1 MINPLKEY
9 YYEMIIPY
17 YDDVIVP
24 YWNDLKDYFDDFRE
38 KIAWKLNKKF

>member
-17 YDDVIVP
+17 YDDVIIP
-24 YWNDLKDYFDDFRE
+24 YWNDLKDYFNDFR
-38 KIAWKLNKKF
+38 KKLRGS